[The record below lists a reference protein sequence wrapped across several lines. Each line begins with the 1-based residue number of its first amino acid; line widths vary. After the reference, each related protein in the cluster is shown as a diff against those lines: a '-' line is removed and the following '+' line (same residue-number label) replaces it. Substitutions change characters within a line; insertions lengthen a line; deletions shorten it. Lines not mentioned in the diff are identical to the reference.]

1 MKSMRIKRVGE
12 RFTNSYEEWTQ
23 YLSNNKQYT
32 ILKKKIPM
40 SINNLKS
47 TLDKLDD
54 KFLGKFNLFHDVS
67 FLKTK
72 TKEIYEKSKRFINIK
87 EYQYENRYKYNII

>member
-1 MKSMRIKRVGE
+1 MKSMRIKQVGKHL
-12 RFTNSYEEWTQ
+12 TNSYKEWNQ
-23 YLSNNKQYT
+23 HLSNNRQYT
-32 ILKKKIPM
+32 ILKKKLPKAVD
-40 SINNLKS
+40 SLKN
-47 TLDKLDD
+47 TLNKLDD

-87 EYQYENRYKYNII
+87 EY